1 MRHLSL
7 IPTLLVLLIPHTVMA
22 MWKSQPRL
30 QTAAA
35 SSASI
40 ETPVAGQAIQGSVD
54 VRGRTGT
61 EGFQSFEVD
70 FSYKDDPTNTWF
82 LIQEGTTPVQ
92 EGVLA
97 VWDTTIITD
106 GNYTL
111 RLLVTLNDGAQVEAI
126 VNDLR
131 VRNYSPIETD
141 TPSPTPFYVTLAP
154 GIPVAP
160 SIMEQTP
167 TPALTAYPMTPTPLP
182 TNTAVITSSQVV
194 LALGKGAAFSIG
206 LLALLGAYLGVRFIV
221 HKNR

>member
-1 MRHLSL
+1 MRHLSI

-30 QTAAA
+30 QMDAA

-40 ETPVAGQAIQGSVD
+40 ETPIAGQAVQGSV
-54 VRGRTGT
+54 VVKGRTGT

-82 LIQEGTTPVQ
+82 LIQEGTAPIQ

-106 GNYTL
+106 GEYTL
-111 RLLVTLNDGAQVEAI
+111 RLLVTLMDGAQVE
-126 VNDLR
+126 VLVSDLR
-131 VRNYSPIETD
+131 LRNYSPIETD

-154 GIPVAP
+154 GIPAVP
-160 SIMEQTP
+160 STAEHTP
-167 TPALTAYPMTPTPLP
+167 TPTPTPYPMTPTPLP
-182 TNTAVITSSQVV
+182 TNPAVITSSQMV
-194 LALGKGAAFSIG
+194 LTLGKGAAFSIG
-206 LLALLGAYLGVRFIV
+206 LLALLGAYLGVRSIV